1 MAQGPVPPDEMAM
14 LQRRKQRRDFENTA
28 LPHLGSLYG
37 AAFRLTRNPRDAE
50 DLVQDV
56 VLRAYRFWDSFEP
69 ESNCKAWL
77 FKILTNTFIN
87 QYQKTRRHREV
98 LSAALT
104 EQETTDGVLVHE
116 GALAQR
122 DPEGILLD
130 RSVSEDVARALEDLP
145 ADFRLAVVLC
155 DVEGFSYKEI
165 ADIMDCPVGTVMSR
179 LHRGRRLLRQSLRE
193 FAVAQGFLRSAGL
206 AGQPGDNATGAAQP
220 TAESPDAGAD
230 MIHLDDYRRSR

>member
-1 MAQGPVPPDEMAM
+1 M

-56 VLRAYRFWDSFEP
+56 MLRAYRFWESFEP

-87 QYQKTRRHREV
+87 QYQKTKRHREV
-98 LSAALT
+98 LNAAMS
-104 EQETTDGVLVHE
+104 EQEATDGVLVHE
-116 GALAQR
+116 GSLAQR

-130 RSVSEDVARALEDLP
+130 HSLSEDVSRALADLP
-145 ADFRLAVVLC
+145 SDFRLAVVLC

-179 LHRGRRLLRQSLRE
+179 LHRGRRLLRQSLRD
-193 FAVAQGFLRSAGL
+193 FALAHGFVRPAAVAPAE
-206 AGQPGDNATGAAQP
+206 P
-220 TAESPDAGAD
+220 TRSPDAAASERTPD
-230 MIHLDDYRRSR
+230 MIHLDDYRHSR

>member
-1 MAQGPVPPDEMAM
+1 M
-14 LQRRKQRRDFENTA
+14 LLGRKHRRDFENTA
-28 LPHLGSLYG
+28 LPHLSSLFG

-56 VLRAYRFWDSFEP
+56 MLRAYRFWDSFEP

-87 QYQKTRRHREV
+87 QYQKSKRHREA
-98 LSAALT
+98 LNAAMS
-104 EQETTDGVLVHE
+104 EQEATDGVLVHE
-116 GALAQR
+116 GAMSQR

-130 RSVSEDVARALEDLP
+130 QSMSEDVARALAELP

-179 LHRGRRLLRQSLRE
+179 LHRGRRLLRQSLRD
-193 FAVAQGFLRSAGL
+193 FAVAQGFVRGDSAG
-206 AGQPGDNATGAAQP
+206 ADDSAAQAPATGA
-220 TAESPDAGAD
+220 T
-230 MIHLDDYRRSR
+230 MIQLDDYRRSQ

>member
-1 MAQGPVPPDEMAM
+1 MAM

-56 VLRAYRFWDSFEP
+56 MLRAYRFWDSFEP

-87 QYQKTRRHREV
+87 QYQKTKRHREV
-98 LSAALT
+98 LSAAQT
-104 EQETTDGVLVHE
+104 EQEATDGVLVHE
-116 GALAQR
+116 GAMAQR

-130 RSVSEDVARALEDLP
+130 HSLSEDVARALEDLP
-145 ADFRLAVVLC
+145 ADFRVAVVLC

-165 ADIMDCPVGTVMSR
+165 AEIMECPVGTVMSR

-206 AGQPGDNATGAAQP
+206 AAPTASGDAPAAVPAAAGEAGAAP
-220 TAESPDAGAD
+220 VAG

>member
-1 MAQGPVPPDEMAM
+1 M

-28 LPHLGSLYG
+28 LPHLSSLYG

-56 VLRAYRFWDSFEP
+56 MLRAYRFWESFEP
-69 ESNCKAWL
+69 DSNCKAWL

-87 QYQKTRRHREV
+87 QYQKTKRHREV

-104 EQETTDGVLVHE
+104 EQEATDGVLVHE

-130 RSVSEDVARALEDLP
+130 RSLSEDVARALTDLP

-165 ADIMDCPVGTVMSR
+165 AEIMECPVGTVMSR
-179 LHRGRRLLRQSLRE
+179 LHRGRRLLRQSLRG
-193 FAVAQGFLRSAGL
+193 FAVSHGFVRPQAAEARTEARAGEGE
-206 AGQPGDNATGAAQP
+206 AR
-220 TAESPDAGAD
+220 GAD

>member
-1 MAQGPVPPDEMAM
+1 M
-14 LQRRKQRRDFENTA
+14 LQRRKQRRDFEEIA
-28 LPHLGSLYG
+28 VPHLGALYG

-56 VLRAYRFWDSFEP
+56 LLRAYRFWDSFDRDSK

-87 QYQKTRRHREV
+87 GYQKAKRSRDV
-98 LSAALT
+98 LTAAVS
-104 EQETTDGVLVHE
+104 EQAVTDGVLVQE
-116 GALAQR
+116 RSLSQR

-130 RSVSEDVARALEDLP
+130 RSLSEDVARALAEIP

-165 ADIMDCPVGTVMSR
+165 ADIMECPVGTVMSR
-179 LHRGRRLLRQSLRE
+179 LHRGRRLLKQSLRE
-193 FAVAQGFLRSAGL
+193 FAIAQGIVKPERAEE
-206 AGQPGDNATGAAQP
+206 GDRRAATG
-220 TAESPDAGAD
+220 TGE
-230 MIHLDDYRRSR
+230 MIRLDDYRRSR

>member
-1 MAQGPVPPDEMAM
+1 M
-14 LQRRKQRRDFENTA
+14 LQRRKHRRDFENTA
-28 LPHLGSLYG
+28 LPHLGSLFG

-56 VLRAYRFWDSFEP
+56 MLRAYRFWDSFEP

-87 QYQKTRRHREV
+87 QYQKTKRHREV
-98 LSAALT
+98 LTAAMT
-104 EQETTDGVLVHE
+104 EQEATDGVLVHE

-130 RSVSEDVARALEDLP
+130 QSLSEDVSRALADLP

-179 LHRGRRLLRQSLRE
+179 LHRGRRLLRQSLRD
-193 FAVAQGFLRSAGL
+193 FAVAQGFVRPAL
-206 AGQPGDNATGAAQP
+206 AAV
-220 TAESPDAGAD
+220 PDAETEGEGGA
-230 MIHLDDYRRSR
+230 MIQLDDYRRSR

>member
-1 MAQGPVPPDEMAM
+1 M
-14 LQRRKQRRDFENTA
+14 LQRRKQRRNFENTA

-56 VLRAYRFWDSFEP
+56 MLRAYRFWDSFEP

-87 QYQKTRRHREV
+87 QYQKTKRHREV
-98 LSAALT
+98 LSAALS
-104 EQETTDGVLVHE
+104 EQEATDGVLVHE
-116 GALAQR
+116 AALAQR

-130 RSVSEDVARALEDLP
+130 RSLSEDVARALAELP
-145 ADFRLAVVLC
+145 GDFRLAVVLC

-193 FAVAQGFLRSAGL
+193 FAVAQGFVRPAALGGPERVPSAQ
-206 AGQPGDNATGAAQP
+206 A
-220 TAESPDAGAD
+220 SPAREAD

>member
-1 MAQGPVPPDEMAM
+1 M
-14 LQRRKQRRDFENTA
+14 LQRRKQRRDFEATA
-28 LPHLGSLYG
+28 LPHLGSLFG

-56 VLRAYRFWDSFEP
+56 MLRAYRFWDSFEP

-87 QYQKTRRHREV
+87 QYQKTKRHREV
-98 LSAALT
+98 LNAAMN
-104 EQETTDGVLVHE
+104 EQEATGGVLVHE
-116 GALAQR
+116 GALEQR

-130 RSVSEDVARALEDLP
+130 RSLSEDVSAALAELP

-179 LHRGRRLLRQSLRE
+179 LHRGRRLLKQSLRE
-193 FAVAQGFLRSAGL
+193 YAIAQGVVKDR
-206 AGQPGDNATGAAQP
+206 QPDRQP
-220 TAESPDAGAD
+220 EEKVENRD
-230 MIHLDDYRRSR
+230 MIRLDDYRRSR

>member
-1 MAQGPVPPDEMAM
+1 M
-14 LQRRKQRRDFENTA
+14 LQRRKQRRDFEETA
-28 LPHLGSLYG
+28 LPHLGSLFG
-37 AAFRLTRNPRDAE
+37 AAFRLTRNARDAE

-56 VLRAYRFWDSFEP
+56 MLRAYRFWDGFEP
-69 ESNCKAWL
+69 DSNCKAWL

-87 QYQKTRRHREV
+87 QYQKSKRHREV
-98 LSAALT
+98 LSAAMN
-104 EQETTDGVLVHE
+104 EQEATDGVLVHE

-130 RSVSEDVARALEDLP
+130 QSLSEDVARALAALP

-179 LHRGRRLLRQSLRE
+179 LHRGRRLLRQSLRD
-193 FAVAQGFLRSAGL
+193 FALAHGFVRPGANDAAPAGSASGE
-206 AGQPGDNATGAAQP
+206 GPHGD
-220 TAESPDAGAD
+220 GAD
-230 MIHLDDYRRSR
+230 MIQLDDYRRSR